1 MPIRHRRNDPVS
13 LAAGA
18 VANRCAAQR
27 VSMRCTRHDTA
38 GDSSKRMTEPKLQM
52 HGDGSSKGV
61 WRAVTPGKLSPYFP
75 AASSHG
81 RDRPMRAQG
90 RPGADLRLAP
100 AAEAW
105 RGMVAAGST
114 PARRCAGALSDL
126 LPCLAAGFCA
136 AFAAQPPRA
145 PIRAVGAEQWVA
157 MREILFFVLSS
168 FWAGAAHAATPG
180 HGKTIAAA
188 YIVGARGR
196 PIDAVILGV
205 FVTLSHT
212 SGIILVGV
220 LASLGFGWLR
230 PQRIEAYLGLGV
242 GLLVML
248 LGLWMLWTQRELLAL
263 AMGAPA
269 AEPGHDHGHVH
280 APGHAPGHAHQ
291 HTHQH
296 QIGGE
301 ETWHSH
307 GWGTG
312 HAHRL
317 DLVTANRPKLPVLLA
332 LGVAGGL
339 LPDPAALALLLAAL
353 ASGKVLLGLTTVVVF
368 SLGFATTLV
377 VVGIIAAKIGERILQ
392 WLDSIWMVRL
402 QILTTLFILGMG
414 VVLTLR
420 AVYDV
425 ALLSP

>member
-1 MPIRHRRNDPVS
+1 
-13 LAAGA
+13 
-18 VANRCAAQR
+18 
-27 VSMRCTRHDTA
+27 
-38 GDSSKRMTEPKLQM
+38 
-52 HGDGSSKGV
+52 
-61 WRAVTPGKLSPYFP
+61 
-75 AASSHG
+75 
-81 RDRPMRAQG
+81 
-90 RPGADLRLAP
+90 
-100 AAEAW
+100 
-105 RGMVAAGST
+105 
-114 PARRCAGALSDL
+114 
-126 LPCLAAGFCA
+126 
-136 AFAAQPPRA
+136 
-145 PIRAVGAEQWVA
+145 

-196 PIDAVILGV
+196 PIDAVILGI

-263 AMGAPA
+263 AMGAPS
-269 AEPGHDHGHVH
+269 AEAGDDH
-280 APGHAPGHAHQ
+280 GHAPGHDHQ
-291 HTHQH
+291 HTHH
-296 QIGGE
+296 HEPGE

-377 VVGIIAAKIGERILQ
+377 VVGIIAAKIGERIMQ
-392 WLDSIWMVRL
+392 WLDSIWMVRV

-414 VVLTLR
+414 VVLTIR
-420 AVYDV
+420 AVYDL